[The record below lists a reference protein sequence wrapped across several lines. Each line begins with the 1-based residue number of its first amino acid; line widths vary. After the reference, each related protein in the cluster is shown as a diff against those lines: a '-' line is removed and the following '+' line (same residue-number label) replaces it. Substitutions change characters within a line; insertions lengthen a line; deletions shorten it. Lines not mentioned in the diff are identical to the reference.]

1 MKFIFLHTDKHE
13 SLLQIDTMI
22 FDGDGQASIPKVS
35 TANLQCLYN
44 ILKKVRDE
52 VVFLHGDEHQNFL
65 QVDFNTWDINVS
77 YKVILSVL
85 IGMIKHSESTQSNKF
100 AISLQYLPKKS
111 YGWSSIFACR

>member
-1 MKFIFLHTDKHE
+1 MTKWFTFQKFT
-13 SLLQIDTMI
+13 I

-35 TANLQCLYN
+35 TANFQCLYN

-52 VVFLHGDEHQNFL
+52 VFFLHQNFL

-100 AISLQYLPKKS
+100 AISLQYLKKKS
-111 YGWSSIFACR
+111 